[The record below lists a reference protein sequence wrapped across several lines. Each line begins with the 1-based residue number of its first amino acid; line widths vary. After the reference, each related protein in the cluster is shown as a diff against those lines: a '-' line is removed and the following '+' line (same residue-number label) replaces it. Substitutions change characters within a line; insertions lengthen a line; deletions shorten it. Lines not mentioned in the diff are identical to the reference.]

1 VSAPESQARPR
12 RMSAVAGAGGA
23 SRTTRGELDYISRAS
38 TAMETAPDRVVFYQL
53 SRKFVH
59 RDHDVPAKSK
69 NLLHYT
75 LAIGHHIGVIDCF
88 SPELEMPIEGYRN
101 WLSHLPK
108 GEAHRKLEG
117 LLRYGEIEISAAH
130 TKLLREALD
139 AGAGAMSA
147 TETAWTARVSEIL
160 RTIDEEPTI
169 YLMVRRHR

>member
-1 VSAPESQARPR
+1 MSAPESQARPR
-12 RMSAVAGAGGA
+12 RMSAVAGACGP
-23 SRTTRGELDYISRAS
+23 SRTTRGELDYVPRAL

-59 RDHDVPAKSK
+59 RDHDVPAKSQ

-88 SPELEMPIEGYRN
+88 SPTLEMPIEGYRN
-101 WLSHLPK
+101 WLSRLPK
-108 GEAHRKLEG
+108 GEARRKLEG

-130 TKLLREALD
+130 TRLLREALD

-147 TETAWTARVSEIL
+147 TETAWTARLSEIL
-160 RTIDEEPTI
+160 RAIDQEPTI
-169 YLMVRRHR
+169 YLMVRHHR